1 MEGIQLIGDYLLWAE
16 LATDRQVAYVASPL
30 NRFRFHPGTVR
41 IAKRQIY
48 LQECIYCTTHILDR
62 TGAWYKRGQLVFLR
76 HHLLALWLSIGLEP
90 ASPFNWWRHR
100 KGYQLLHRLH
110 GPGGLAVALLRA
122 WPRSFLR
129 LLKPLRLFM
138 VLGGS
143 SVLRRF
149 RHADK
154 LAAASTGKSKVR

>member
-1 MEGIQLIGDYLLWAE
+1 MKGIQLIGDYLLWAE
-16 LATDRQVAYVASPL
+16 LAMDRQVACVASPL

-41 IAKRQIY
+41 MAKRQIY

-62 TGAWYKRGQLVFLR
+62 TGAWNKRGQLVFLR

-100 KGYQLLHRLH
+100 KGCQLLHRLH

-122 WPRSFLR
+122 WPRSFMR
-129 LLKPLRLFM
+129 LLKPLGLED
-138 VLGGS
+138 LPY
-143 SVLRRF
+143 
-149 RHADK
+149 
-154 LAAASTGKSKVR
+154 